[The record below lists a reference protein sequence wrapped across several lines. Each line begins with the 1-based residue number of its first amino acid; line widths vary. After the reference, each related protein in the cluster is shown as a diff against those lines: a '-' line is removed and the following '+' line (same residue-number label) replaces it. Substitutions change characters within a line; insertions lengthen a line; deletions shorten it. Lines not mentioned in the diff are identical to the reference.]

1 MAILRE
7 ADSFVTSGPKGLF
20 SFWENNPRNPGTRYV
35 MSRIHFNRDAIAL
48 SCIEAHRMVKVGGF
62 EALRCNFLFY
72 FPRSLRFFRW
82 AEFLLTH
89 LPLGAQYQI
98 LRSRP
103 KDDRVRG
110 LGTTMK
116 HLTAF
121 ERAWSCVRFARRFFQ
136 TGNDTSLAC
145 EPLGKKSAILCLD
158 FFFLPAYQDVLI
170 GRAL

>member
-1 MAILRE
+1 
-7 ADSFVTSGPKGLF
+7 
-20 SFWENNPRNPGTRYV
+20 
-35 MSRIHFNRDAIAL
+35 MSRIHFDRDAIAL
-48 SCIEAHRMVKVGGF
+48 SCIEAHRMVKAGGF
-62 EALRCNFLFY
+62 EVLRCNFLFY

-116 HLTAF
+116 HLNAF

-145 EPLGKKSAILCLD
+145 EPPGQKVRNSLLT
-158 FFFLPAYQDVLI
+158 FFLL
-170 GRAL
+170 GRVSGCSDRTSTLE